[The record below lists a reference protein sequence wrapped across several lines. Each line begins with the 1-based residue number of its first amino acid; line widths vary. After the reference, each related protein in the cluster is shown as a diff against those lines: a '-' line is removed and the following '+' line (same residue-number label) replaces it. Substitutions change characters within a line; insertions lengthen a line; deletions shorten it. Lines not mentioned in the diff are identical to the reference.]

1 MEPVKV
7 FIKEFTTE
15 EAAID
20 FADKVGGTVNNT
32 AVKFRASYSLSKARY
47 SVKNDKYAVY
57 LRIAPEATVGDFKLS
72 VVIYADTSVKAYQK
86 AREKAESGVI

>member
-15 EAAID
+15 EAATD
-20 FADKVGGTVNNT
+20 FAGKVSGTVNNT

-57 LRIAPEATVGDFKLS
+57 LRIAPEAPVSDFKLS
-72 VVIYADTSVKAYQK
+72 VVVYADTSVEAYRK